1 MAMSQNHVQKLLA
14 MHNSTQ
20 KTTALLSTCFCDVLH
35 FGESKDFYAK
45 LHKHSGVLSQTQV
58 PVFELVNQGLHPCS
72 IDARL
77 CNGVE

>member
-1 MAMSQNHVQKLLA
+1 MSLNHVQKMLA

-35 FGESKDFYAK
+35 IGESKDFYAK

-58 PVFELVNQGLHPCS
+58 PVFKLVNQGLYTCS
-72 IDARL
+72 VNVRL
-77 CNGVE
+77 